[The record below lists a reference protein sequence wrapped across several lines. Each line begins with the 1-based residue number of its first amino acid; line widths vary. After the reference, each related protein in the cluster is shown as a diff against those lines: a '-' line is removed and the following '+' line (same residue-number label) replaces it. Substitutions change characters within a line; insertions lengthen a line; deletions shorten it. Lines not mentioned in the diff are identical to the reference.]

1 MTIDE
6 EDEAWMARALALAE
20 QAEALDEVP
29 VGAVVVVDGVAVGE
43 GFNQPI
49 SGHDP
54 TAHAEVRALR
64 AAARQVGNYRLTDA
78 TLYVTLEPC
87 TMCAGALVHARI
99 GTLVFGAR
107 EPKAGVIRSRAR
119 MLEGEHLNWQIG
131 VREGVLESQC
141 RDQLTAFFAR
151 RRAEKKKR
159 RNDSEGEDE

>member
-1 MTIDE
+1 MD
-6 EDEAWMARALALAE
+6 RALALAE

-29 VGAVVVVDGVAVGE
+29 VGAVVVLDGELVGE

-54 TAHAEVRALR
+54 TGHAEIRALR
-64 AAARQVGNYRLTDA
+64 DAAERVGNYRLTDA

-119 MLEGEHLNWQIG
+119 MLEEAHLNWRVE
-131 VREGVLESQC
+131 VREGVRGPEC
-141 RDQLTAFFAR
+141 RERLTRFFAR
-151 RRAEKKKR
+151 RRGEKKNGR
-159 RNDSEGEDE
+159 SDSEGDDV

>member
-1 MTIDE
+1 MSAGA
-6 EDEAWMARALALAE
+6 EDEAWMDRALALAA

-29 VGAVVVVDGVAVGE
+29 VGAVVVLEGKIVGE

-64 AAARQVGNYRLTDA
+64 DAAQRVGNYRLTDA
-78 TLYVTLEPC
+78 VLYVTLEPC

-107 EPKAGVIRSRAR
+107 EPKAGAIRSRAR
-119 MLEGEHLNWQIG
+119 MLEAEHLNWQIG
-131 VREGVLESQC
+131 VREGVRESEC

-151 RRAEKKKR
+151 RRAENKNR
-159 RNDSEGEDE
+159 RKDSEGVDE

>member
-6 EDEAWMARALALAE
+6 ADEAWMARALALAE

>member
-1 MTIDE
+1 MTIE
-6 EDEAWMARALALAE
+6 EADEAWMDRALALAE
-20 QAEALDEVP
+20 KAEALDEVP
-29 VGAVVVVDGVAVGE
+29 VGAVVVLDGMVVGE

-64 AAARQVGNYRLTDA
+64 DAAQRLGNYRLTDA

-107 EPKAGVIRSRAR
+107 EPKAGVIRSRAKI
-119 MLEGEHLNWQIG
+119 LEAEHLNWQIG
-131 VREGVLESQC
+131 VREAVRESQC